1 MHKHVPSPTQ
11 GEPPLALRG
20 SISNTLSQ
28 WAPSAAGAAAGEE
41 QVAPPLGL
49 AVNGQQLEQ
58 RCARRQL
65 GGRAAARRALVRVGE
80 LKVLR

>member
-1 MHKHVPSPTQ
+1 VQP
-11 GEPPLALRG
+11 ARRR
-20 SISNTLSQ
+20 
-28 WAPSAAGAAAGEE
+28 AEE